1 MEDKFK
7 ILKYIS
13 EDSSLNQRNL
23 AEKVE
28 VSLGKINSI
37 VKECSESELIS
48 KVLDNRENKYIITEK
63 GFKELEKSLKKVK
76 NTRLILNEES
86 SVKVKVAVI
95 LAAGKRDNFNKPTG
109 CLGIDDDTVIERN
122 IRILKGNGIEKIIMV
137 TGYKEVYYK
146 EILKNE
152 DCITFITNSKY
163 KWTGTMESL
172 ALAKEYIDEDFILV
186 ESDLIYESKSI
197 FEILNNTKR
206 DCLLITNESG
216 SGDEAFVQIKDNCLF
231 KMAKDIHQFN
241 RTDGEMV
248 GISKISYKM
257 FTMMLKEFENNI
269 NPYLNYEYLILD
281 ISRDYKV
288 YCLKI
293 DDLVWHEIDN
303 LKDYKNIKDNYYPR
317 IKRKEIEFEK
327 ERIRLLVEESLDIP
341 AKNITDVDLAG
352 GMTNNNYKIVINEE
366 SYILRVPGAGTEN
379 MISRKNEMINSK
391 LASELGI
398 NPDVFSYNEE
408 NGVKVTKF
416 IECAETLN
424 ARTSKKDNNMNLITT
439 ILRNLHNSS
448 IEMRNTFDVFEEI
461 IKYEKILNDLNG
473 EFFKDYNVIRPIVM
487 DLKALM
493 NEYGFKLVPSHND
506 TVPENFVKDKFGR
519 VYLIDWEY
527 SGLNDEMW
535 DLAGHSLECEFTE
548 DDEDLF
554 LDMYFEGNIKKHNR
568 LKILI
573 NKICQ
578 DFLWSVWA
586 LIKAAE
592 GIDFGTY
599 GIDRYNRAKKN
610 IEKLEALI

>member
-1 MEDKFK
+1 MEEKFK

-13 EDSSLNQRNL
+13 EDSSLNQREL
-23 AEKVE
+23 AEIAE

-37 VKECSESELIS
+37 IKECSENELINRM
-48 KVLDNRENKYIITEK
+48 VDNRENKYVITEK

-76 NTRLILNEES
+76 STMLILNEES
-86 SVKVKVAVI
+86 NTKIKVAVI
-95 LAAGKRDNFNKPTG
+95 LAAGKRDGFNKPIG
-109 CLGIDDDTVIERN
+109 CLDLEGVTIIERS
-122 IRILKGNGIEKIIMV
+122 IKILKENGIEKIIMV
-137 TGYKEVYYK
+137 TGYKEAYYK

-152 DCITFITNSKY
+152 ECITFITNSKY
-163 KWTGTMESL
+163 KWTGTMQSL
-172 ALAKEYIDEDFILV
+172 FLAKQYVNEDFILL
-186 ESDLIYESKSI
+186 ESDLIYESKAI
-197 FEILNNTKR
+197 FEMLNNSKR

-257 FTMMLKEFENNI
+257 FNMILNEFEGNI

-281 ISRDYKV
+281 ISRNYRV

-293 DDLVWHEIDN
+293 DDLAWNEVDN
-303 LKDYKNIKDNYYPR
+303 LKDYRNVKDNCYPR
-317 IKRKEIEFEK
+317 IKRKEIEFKK
-327 ERIRLLVEESLDIP
+327 ERIKLLVENSLDIS
-341 AKNITDVDLAG
+341 AKSITNIDLAG
-352 GMTNNNYKIVINEE
+352 GMTNNNYKISIGEE
-366 SYILRVPGAGTEN
+366 NYILRIPGAGTEN

-398 NPDVFSYNEE
+398 NPDVFSYNE
-408 NGVKVTKF
+408 NDGVKITKF
-416 IECAETLN
+416 IEGAETLN
-424 ARTSKKDNNMNLITT
+424 GRTSKKDNNMNLITT
-439 ILRNLHNSS
+439 ILRDLHNST
-448 IEMRNTFDVFEEI
+448 IKMENTFDVFEEI

-473 EFFKDYNVIRPIVM
+473 KFFEDYNVIRPIVM
-487 DLKALM
+487 SLKELM

-506 TVPENFVKDKFGR
+506 TVPENFVKDKNGR
-519 VYLIDWEY
+519 IYLIDWEY

-535 DLAGHSLECEFTE
+535 DLAGHSLECDFTE
-548 DDEDLF
+548 DDEELF
-554 LDMYFEGNIKKHNR
+554 LDMYFQGNIKKSNR
-568 LKILI
+568 FKILM

-578 DFLWSVWA
+578 DFLWSIWA
-586 LIKAAE
+586 LIKDAE

>member
-1 MEDKFK
+1 MEDRFK

-13 EDSSLNQRNL
+13 EDSTLNQRGL
-23 AEKVE
+23 AEKSE
-28 VSLGKINSI
+28 ISLGKINSLI
-37 VKECSESELIS
+37 KECSEDELVS
-48 KVLDNRENKYIITEK
+48 RVVDNKESKYIITEK
-63 GFKELEKSLKKVK
+63 GLEQLEKSLKQVK
-76 NTRLILNEES
+76 STRLILNEES
-86 SVKVKVAVI
+86 EVKVKVAVI
-95 LAAGKRDNFNKPTG
+95 LAAGKRDEFNKPSG
-109 CLGIDDDTVIERN
+109 CLNVEDFTLIERS
-122 IRILKGNGIEKIIMV
+122 IRVLKENGIEKIIMI
-137 TGYKEVYYK
+137 TGYKEAYYK

-152 DCITFITNSKY
+152 ECITFITNNKY
-163 KWTGTMESL
+163 KWTGTMQSL
-172 ALAKEYIDEDFILV
+172 FLAKEYINEDFILV
-186 ESDLIYESKSI
+186 ESDLIYESKAIVGMINSA
-197 FEILNNTKR
+197 KR

-216 SGDEAFVQIKDNCLF
+216 SGDEAFVQIKEECLF

-241 RTDGEMV
+241 KTDGEMI

-257 FTMMLKEFENNI
+257 FTMMLKEFEGNI

-281 ISRDYKV
+281 ISRNYKV

-293 DDLVWHEIDN
+293 DDLAWHEIDN
-303 LKDYKNIKDNYYPR
+303 LKDYKNVKYNLYPR
-317 IKRKEIEFEK
+317 IKRKEIEFKK
-327 ERIRLLVEESLDIP
+327 ERIRFLVEESLNIP
-341 AKNITDVDLAG
+341 AESITDIDLAG
-352 GMTNNNYKIVINEE
+352 GMTNNNYKVVINGE

-398 NPDVFSYNEE
+398 NPDVFSYNE
-408 NGVKVTKF
+408 NSGVKITKF
-416 IECAETLN
+416 IEGAETLN
-424 ARTSKKDNNMNLITT
+424 GRTSKKDNNMNLITT
-439 ILRNLHNSS
+439 ILRDLHNSN
-448 IEMRNTFDVFEEI
+448 IEMKNTFDVFEEI
-461 IKYEKILNDLNG
+461 IKYEKILSDLNG
-473 EFFKDYNVIRPIVM
+473 NLFEDYNIIRPIVM
-487 DLKALM
+487 SLKELM
-493 NEYGFKLVPSHND
+493 CEYGFKLVPSHND

-535 DLAGHSLECEFTE
+535 DLAGHSLECDFTE
-548 DDEDLF
+548 DDEELF
-554 LDMYFEGNIKKHNR
+554 LDMYFQGNIKKNNR

-586 LIKAAE
+586 LIKDAE